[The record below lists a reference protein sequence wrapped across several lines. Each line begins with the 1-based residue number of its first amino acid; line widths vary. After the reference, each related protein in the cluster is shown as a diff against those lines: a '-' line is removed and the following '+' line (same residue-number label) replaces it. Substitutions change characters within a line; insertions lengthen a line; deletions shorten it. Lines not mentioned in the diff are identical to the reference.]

1 MRTIASMLVVV
12 LTLAI
17 LTPVRAL
24 ADTATVISATATS
37 TRAGAASIICLLE
50 SGCKGSWSP
59 GSLDSGANEGVYVQF
74 ESPALADAIELTTNL
89 NDRNAPFTLSI
100 NGAPAARQP
109 GAVKVDSQGQYPAR
123 YIVAG
128 GRVKSIFFRLGVRKG
143 GWQDF
148 RLFSIRFYSQMKPID
163 LKLPVL
169 VPASVSATSVLEP
182 AVAYQPANLFD
193 SRYDFAWSTNGKTT
207 KGKGESIEIK
217 FNQPQNLSGLMVWN
231 GYQRSEEH
239 FKANGRVARIS
250 VNGGTASTGV
260 ALDDKMGAQKIS
272 LAAPLKNVSSMRLTL
287 DEIAP
292 GAKYPDVLLSEL
304 RLIDDHDQIL
314 IPQVKGLAP
323 DSSPLTQAVVDRSL
337 SSVVCS
343 ASAAP
348 GDFQRSLRLR
358 GDGSFVI
365 YGKAHDEEEKKKT
378 DQVMEGSWEL
388 LPTGIRIF
396 GKRYAET
403 VIRTEYSRT
412 ARRIPAS
419 IFQSELKIARFHD
432 LTPAEKQQLVSLI
445 WTRIAGKVDS
455 AAGEQMEIF
464 GPDKTVLARG
474 PGEKALLADLV
485 KKLESMNPWTVS
497 SPVLADAMLPSDQV
511 GPCASF

>member
-1 MRTIASMLVVV
+1 MRMIGSMLV
-12 LTLAI
+12 AI
-17 LTPVRAL
+17 LTLVVFTPAGAH
-24 ADTATVISATATS
+24 ADAATVISATATS
-37 TRAGAASIICLLE
+37 TRAGAASIICLLDP
-50 SGCKGSWSP
+50 GCKGSWSP

-74 ESPALADAIELTTNL
+74 ESPIPADFVELTTSL

-100 NGAPAARQP
+100 NGAPATRQP
-109 GAVKVDSQGQYPAR
+109 GAVNPNSQGQFAAR
-123 YIVAG
+123 YAAAG

-148 RLFSIRFYSQMKPID
+148 RLSSIRFYSQAKPVD

-193 SRYDFAWSTNGKTT
+193 SRYDFAWSTNGKIT
-207 KGKGESIEIK
+207 KGKGESLEIK
-217 FNQPQNLSGLMVWN
+217 FDQPQNLSGMMVWN
-231 GYQRSEEH
+231 GYQRSDEH
-239 FKANGRVARIS
+239 FKANGRVARLS
-250 VNGGTASTGV
+250 VTGGSSSAIIVLG
-260 ALDDKMGAQKIS
+260 DKMGGQKIP
-272 LAAPLKNVSSMRLTL
+272 LALPLKNVSSIKLTL

-323 DSSPLTQAVVDRSL
+323 AASPLTQAVVDRSL

-343 ASAAP
+343 VSGAP
-348 GDFQRSLRLR
+348 GDSQRSLRVR

-365 YGKAHDEEEKKKT
+365 YGKAYDEEERKKT
-378 DQVMEGSWEL
+378 DQVLEGNWEL

-396 GKRYAET
+396 GKRYSET
-403 VIRTEYSRT
+403 VIRTDYSRT
-412 ARRIPAS
+412 ARKLPAS

-432 LTPAEKQQLVSLI
+432 LTAAEKQQLAALI
-445 WTRIAGKVDS
+445 WTRIAGKVEDLGTQP
-455 AAGEQMEIF
+455 AEILGPGNTVVARGAGE
-464 GPDKTVLARG
+464 KT
-474 PGEKALLADLV
+474 LLAELV
-485 KKLESMNPWTVS
+485 KKLETMNPWTVS
-497 SPVLADAMLPSDQV
+497 SPVLADAMLPSDDV
-511 GPCASF
+511 GPCAAF